1 MPVVEP
7 SSNKSMRGLSPK
19 GQKCGLKHPQTWR
32 HVGQGQ
38 GLSHWVPPGQLPIA
52 TKQAQRL
59 KARGVTQSQEPPE
72 GCGTLPADVAKGQV
86 PHEMEGA
93 REEEA
98 GKAST
103 LGKARRL

>member
-1 MPVVEP
+1 M
-7 SSNKSMRGLSPK
+7 
-19 GQKCGLKHPQTWR
+19 
-32 HVGQGQ
+32 
-38 GLSHWVPPGQLPIA
+38 
-52 TKQAQRL
+52 
-59 KARGVTQSQEPPE
+59 TQSQEPPE

-86 PHEMEGA
+86 PHEVEGA